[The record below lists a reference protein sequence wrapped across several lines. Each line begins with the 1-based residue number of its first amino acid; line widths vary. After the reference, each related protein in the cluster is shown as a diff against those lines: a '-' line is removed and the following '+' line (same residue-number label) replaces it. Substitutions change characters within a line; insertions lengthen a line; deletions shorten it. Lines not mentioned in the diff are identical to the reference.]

1 MKHPSWRIT
10 LLIWLTVTLIAVG
23 GAGTEALA
31 EQTSENRFDRFQAH
45 FEGHYVPAQPRQQ
58 RVADIVKK
66 IRLIVNDDGDAQ
78 YPQVNARAAEGAEGF
93 LSARFASTVGTKVDA
108 YFFCVG
114 NGEIPPWGLKTPE
127 AIGDANQV
135 MIEAA
140 RRAGMKIFAS
150 LRMNDIHDAW
160 AAKLTYPLKVRRPD
174 LLIGNQYWPEGYP
187 HLLKDEQAQPRGGYP
202 ADALLRAF
210 WSAFDYAKPEVR
222 QHRLRFI
229 RRICRKYDFDGFE
242 LDFFRHP
249 LFFKLGEEYENLDT
263 MTEFVGQVRQL
274 LNQIGRM
281 RGRPYVL
288 AVRVP
293 DSPAM
298 ALRTG
303 LDVEEWLR
311 QGLVDMLVVGGG
323 YMPYSGRL
331 KEFIDMAHRYGIPAY
346 PCINHFQEPIKMR
359 SYASNFWALGA
370 DGVYLF
376 NFGGAGEGTPQQ
388 ACLSQMQDP
397 DVLRG
402 LDKLYLPDNGCSIFY
417 TGYANPSPQFPVRL
431 VWGKPIELVVGDDLQ
446 QAAREGLLGEVLL
459 QIKVSNLA
467 AFPEL
472 NEMILK
478 NEVLSDERI
487 AIQINGSRIPDQ
499 DIKRVDNKTFVASV
513 TAPPLKRGINQIVVL
528 HGPNSVGALSAT
540 VDGIE
545 LFVDY
550 KPLAPRPTPSPSA
563 SGPDL
568 VLSPTTPMPL
578 PFWNVP
584 VGTSKTVSFDLTTDP
599 STIKKAR
606 LALNAADIDEPA
618 ELTITLNGEHRL
630 SIPNSLLSGSDPV
643 QGFIEISPNLLRSGT
658 NNVTFTF
665 DSTLNGTTTGFSV
678 LQAFLVLWLE

>member
-1 MKHPSWRIT
+1 
-10 LLIWLTVTLIAVG
+10 
-23 GAGTEALA
+23 
-31 EQTSENRFDRFQAH
+31 
-45 FEGHYVPAQPRQQ
+45 
-58 RVADIVKK
+58 
-66 IRLIVNDDGDAQ
+66 
-78 YPQVNARAAEGAEGF
+78 
-93 LSARFASTVGTKVDA
+93 
-108 YFFCVG
+108 
-114 NGEIPPWGLKTPE
+114 
-127 AIGDANQV
+127 
-135 MIEAA
+135 
-140 RRAGMKIFAS
+140 
-150 LRMNDIHDAW
+150 
-160 AAKLTYPLKVRRPD
+160 
-174 LLIGNQYWPEGYP
+174 
-187 HLLKDEQAQPRGGYP
+187 
-202 ADALLRAF
+202 
-210 WSAFDYAKPEVR
+210 
-222 QHRLRFI
+222 
-229 RRICRKYDFDGFE
+229 
-242 LDFFRHP
+242 
-249 LFFKLGEEYENLDT
+249 
-263 MTEFVGQVRQL
+263 
-274 LNQIGRM
+274 
-281 RGRPYVL
+281 
-288 AVRVP
+288 
-293 DSPAM
+293 
-298 ALRTG
+298 
-303 LDVEEWLR
+303 
-311 QGLVDMLVVGGG
+311 
-323 YMPYSGRL
+323 
-331 KEFIDMAHRYGIPAY
+331 
-346 PCINHFQEPIKMR
+346 
-359 SYASNFWALGA
+359 
-370 DGVYLF
+370 
-376 NFGGAGEGTPQQ
+376 
-388 ACLSQMQDP
+388 
-397 DVLRG
+397 
-402 LDKLYLPDNGCSIFY
+402 
-417 TGYANPSPQFPVRL
+417 VRL

-499 DIKRVDNKTFVASV
+499 DIKRVDNKTFVA
-513 TAPPLKRGINQIVVL
+513 QIVVL

-678 LQAFLVLWLE
+678 LQAFLVREEKAQHWH